1 VCYHSKGITLP
12 HTVGTPTLNG
22 LSSSWDFILGRFGQV
37 ETKYTHGECEDQ
49 VVLKDDVILGEY
61 MTKC

>member
-1 VCYHSKGITLP
+1 
-12 HTVGTPTLNG
+12 
-22 LSSSWDFILGRFGQV
+22 V